1 MEIIFFI
8 FGLSF
13 TSSTKF
19 TLMYR
24 NNRRETQCIIPLI
37 SANTPADRSRV
48 GNFRQYLAAAKVE
61 DHLQKIN
68 NYLLFIFQHFVPVY

>member
-37 SANTPADRSRV
+37 SANTQADRSRL
-48 GNFRQYLAAAKVE
+48 GNFRKYLAEAKVE

-68 NYLLFIFQHFVPVY
+68 NHLLFIF